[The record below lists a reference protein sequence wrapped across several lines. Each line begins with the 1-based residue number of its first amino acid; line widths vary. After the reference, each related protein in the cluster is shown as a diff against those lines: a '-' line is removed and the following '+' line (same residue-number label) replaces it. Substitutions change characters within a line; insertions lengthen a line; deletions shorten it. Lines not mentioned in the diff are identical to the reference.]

1 VVILEHKGLYWS
13 KIPGTEGAMSIEP
26 DENYVIPF
34 GKARQVQAASKE
46 FTQKGDSCVIITYGR
61 GVYWSLE
68 ASKQWK
74 DRVEI
79 IDLRTLNPLDHE
91 CINEVTRT
99 HGKVILVTEESE
111 EASFTLGLAGRIQ
124 RDNFR
129 FLDAPIGIV
138 GSVDTPAI
146 PLNSILEAELLTNSG
161 KVAHAIEKILNY

>member
-1 VVILEHKGLYWS
+1 
-13 KIPGTEGAMSIEP
+13 MSIEP

-34 GKARQVQAASKE
+34 GKARQVQAAESSAIDN
-46 FTQKGDSCVIITYGR
+46 GNSCVIITYGR

-68 ASKQWK
+68 ASKKWEGL
-74 DRVEI
+74 VEI

-91 CINEVTRT
+91 CINRVSRS

-124 RDNFR
+124 RDNFK

-146 PLNSILEAELLTNSG
+146 PLNSILEAELLTNSS
-161 KVAHAIEKILNY
+161 KVALAIEKILNY